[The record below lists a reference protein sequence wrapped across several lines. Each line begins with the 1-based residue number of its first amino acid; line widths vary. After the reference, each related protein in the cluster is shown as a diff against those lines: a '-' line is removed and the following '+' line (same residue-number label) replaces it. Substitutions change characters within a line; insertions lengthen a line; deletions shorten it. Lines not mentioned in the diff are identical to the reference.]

1 MRRRE
6 HWDVHWGSGVHH
18 FGIAG
23 TAALATGLA
32 LHVRPVPP
40 ACCVWRKHF
49 VDHKVGEAVA
59 APAHKHVCA
68 QTSVGQRTPPTCS
81 LGGSPFQQRP
91 RKRVFVCRLVQASLG
106 ELTHERADGGADDD
120 VGTDVRAHVTADPS
134 AEQHTNIG
142 ADGQSDRALR
152 QYPRQRLR
160 VFKRL

>member
-6 HWDVHWGSGVHH
+6 HRGVHRGRGVHH

-40 ACCVWRKHF
+40 ACCVRWKHF

-106 ELTHERADGGADDD
+106 ELTHERADGGL
-120 VGTDVRAHVTADPS
+120 
-134 AEQHTNIG
+134 
-142 ADGQSDRALR
+142 DRATHLVLTLALAR
-152 QYPRQRLR
+152 EALEPVTCRQRTKQR
-160 VFKRL
+160 CDQHEQRRA